1 MILLTFRRLSS
12 LLLIILCT
20 NIPSIIAMSLMK
32 DLAIAAILAGILKP
46 RFVPLP
52 IPIPLKLI
60 FSKHTRKPYP
70 VPIYSHS
77 FEAHQVNGHAWP
89 QYGHNSLD
97 DISQLQ
103 QLAGSQ
109 ALAQLEAAS
118 ENIDS
123 WVQQLSLSSD
133 ALKATHTNDIPTLH
147 DEFDDLTDAFE
158 NIHGSEDW
166 W

>member
-70 VPIYSHS
+70 
-77 FEAHQVNGHAWP
+77 
-89 QYGHNSLD
+89 
-97 DISQLQ
+97 
-103 QLAGSQ
+103 
-109 ALAQLEAAS
+109 
-118 ENIDS
+118 
-123 WVQQLSLSSD
+123 
-133 ALKATHTNDIPTLH
+133 
-147 DEFDDLTDAFE
+147 
-158 NIHGSEDW
+158 
-166 W
+166 

>member
-1 MILLTFRRLSS
+1 MVLMYRRLSS
-12 LLLIILCT
+12 ISLLILCI

-32 DLAIAAILAGILKP
+32 DIAIAAILAGILKP

-52 IPIPLKLI
+52 IPIPFKLI

-70 VPIYSHS
+70 VPVYSHS
-77 FEAHQVNGHAWP
+77 FQAHQVDGHGWS

-97 DISQLQ
+97 DITQLQ
-103 QLAGSQ
+103 HLAGSQ

-123 WVQQLSLSSD
+123 WVQQLSLSSN
-133 ALKATHTNDIPTLH
+133 ALKASESNNIPTLH
-147 DEFDDLTDAFE
+147 GDFDELTDAFE
-158 NIHGSEDW
+158 DVHGSEGW